1 MDQQYFLRNGMTI
14 NNEEGHYYLDSDP
27 NYCTSH
33 DFKVARMLAHKRM
46 AEFLKEC
53 MDDLQRNQGF
63 TTTELPS
70 IGKLNWTASKAA
82 LIELIYAFQ
91 SSGVFNHGE
100 ADIRQIADFFQRA
113 FNISLGNLYRAFQEI
128 RIRKKGRS
136 FFLDQLKE
144 ELIRRMDHSDENPK
158 L

>member
-1 MDQQYFLRNGMTI
+1 
-14 NNEEGHYYLDSDP
+14 
-27 NYCTSH
+27 
-33 DFKVARMLAHKRM
+33 VARMLAHKRI

-53 MDDLQRNQGF
+53 MEDLQRDQGT
-63 TTTELPS
+63 TTTELPPT
-70 IGKLNWTASKAA
+70 GKLNWTASKAA

-91 SSGVFNHGE
+91 SFGAFNHGE
-100 ADIRQIADFFQRA
+100 ADIRQIADFFQLA
-113 FNISLGNLYRAFQEI
+113 FNISLGNLYSTFQEI

-158 L
+158 Q